1 MEIEYR
7 KRYMVQAD
15 VVSQYLSG
23 DNENTQYSS
32 VKGNEIEFGTLV
44 DIYYLCIVT

>member
-1 MEIEYR
+1 
-7 KRYMVQAD
+7 MVQAD
-15 VVSQYLSG
+15 VVSQYLYLSG

-32 VKGNEIEFGTLV
+32 VKGSEIEFGTLV